1 MFMGY
6 LVKCILISPRA
17 LNSWL
22 REAAQ
27 FADSVHTHIRPT
39 CRTCQRCDHQL
50 ITIFECIFW
59 LELSRKMKRI
69 IHCDQHEAEAVRFSM
84 ECLVASLQKGGERS
98 VDIPELRI
106 AVVDSNET

>member
-1 MFMGY
+1 
-6 LVKCILISPRA
+6 
-17 LNSWL
+17 
-22 REAAQ
+22 
-27 FADSVHTHIRPT
+27 
-39 CRTCQRCDHQL
+39 
-50 ITIFECIFW
+50 
-59 LELSRKMKRI
+59 MKRI